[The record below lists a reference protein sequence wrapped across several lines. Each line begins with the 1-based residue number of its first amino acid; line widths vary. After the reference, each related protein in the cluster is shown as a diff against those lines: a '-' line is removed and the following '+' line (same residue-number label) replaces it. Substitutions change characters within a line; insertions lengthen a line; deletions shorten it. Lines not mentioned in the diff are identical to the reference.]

1 MYSKVK
7 TCVLQ
12 GLDGHIVEVEVD
24 LSRGMPMFTIV
35 GLPDAA
41 IKESK
46 ERVRTAIR
54 NSGFDFPL
62 SRITVNLAP
71 ANLKKDGSQMDMAI
85 AAGILLADG
94 LFEGFDPEGMAF
106 LGELSLD
113 GTVNPIDGAL
123 AMIISLRNLGI
134 RRCIIPYDN
143 REECGIIEDVEIIP
157 VKNLVELTGHLS
169 GERVI
174 GPYIADKDEKDPL
187 EGSLYDFSDIKG
199 QDGLK
204 RAMEISAAGA
214 HNLLIIGPP
223 GSGKTM
229 AARRIPGI
237 LPQLSF
243 EESIEVT
250 KIYSISGL
258 LGKSRLIKER
268 PFRAPHHSSSGVAI
282 IGGGRIPKPGEVS
295 LAHNGVLF
303 FDELPEFQKSVLEVL
318 RQPLEDGFVHISRAN
333 ASLSYP
339 SDFMFVAS
347 MNPCPCGYYGD
358 PMHQC
363 TCNQNQI
370 DRYLGKISHPLLD
383 RIDLHIEVLPVKY
396 EELKTDIPS
405 RSSDE
410 MRNSVSMAREI
421 QLDRFS
427 GLKIYTNSQ
436 MGNKEIKKFCR
447 LTPSSDKIMKSAF
460 DKLRFSGRTY
470 NKILKVARTLA
481 DLDGSDNIDD
491 KHLLEAIQYRSL
503 DKKYWG

>member
-12 GLDGHIVEVEVD
+12 GLDGHIVDVEVD

-54 NSGFDFPL
+54 NSGFEFPL

-85 AAGILLADG
+85 AAGILIADG
-94 LFEGFDPEGMAF
+94 KIQEFSTEDKAF

-123 AMIISLRNLGI
+123 PMVISLRELGI
-134 RRCIIPYDN
+134 SQCIIPYGNKD
-143 REECGIIEDVEIIP
+143 ECGIIEDVEIIP
-157 VKNLVELTGHLS
+157 VKDLAELVDHLS
-169 GERVI
+169 GESVI
-174 GPYIADKDEKDPL
+174 RSYVSDDHNDASVYNP
-187 EGSLYDFSDIKG
+187 LYDFSDIKG
-199 QDGLK
+199 QEGLK
-204 RAMEISAAGA
+204 RAMEVSAAGA
-214 HNLLIIGPP
+214 HNLLIVGPP

-237 LPQLSF
+237 LPHLSF

-258 LGKSRLIKER
+258 LGKSRLMKER

-358 PMHQC
+358 PLHQC
-363 TCNQNQI
+363 TCSQNHI

-396 EELKTDIPS
+396 EELNTDLPS
-405 RSSDE
+405 KSSDE
-410 MRNSVSMAREI
+410 MRKSVSVAREI
-421 QLDRFS
+421 QKERFE
-427 GLKIYTNSQ
+427 GLTIYTNSQ
-436 MGNKEIKKFCR
+436 MGNKEIKKFCK
-447 LTPSSDKIMKSAF
+447 LTTSSEQIMKSAF

-481 DLDGSDNIDD
+481 DLNKSENIDD

>member
-54 NSGFDFPL
+54 NSGFEFPL

-85 AAGILLADG
+85 AAGILIADG
-94 LFEGFDPEGMAF
+94 RIQEFSTENIAF

-123 AMIISLRNLGI
+123 PMVISLRELGI
-134 RRCIIPYDN
+134 SQFIIPYGNKD
-143 REECGIIEDVEIIP
+143 ECGIIEDVEIIP
-157 VKNLVELTGHLS
+157 VKNLTELVEHLS
-169 GERVI
+169 GEFVI
-174 GPYIADKDEKDPL
+174 KSYVSDDLDVTDVYKP
-187 EGSLYDFSDIKG
+187 LYDFSDIKG
-199 QDGLK
+199 QEGLK
-204 RAMEISAAGA
+204 RAMEVSAAGA
-214 HNLLIIGPP
+214 HNLLIVGPP

-237 LPQLSF
+237 LPHLSF

-258 LGKSRLIKER
+258 LGKSRLMKER

-358 PMHQC
+358 PLHQC
-363 TCNQNQI
+363 TCSQNQI

-396 EELKTDIPS
+396 EELNTDLPS
-405 RSSDE
+405 KSSDE
-410 MRNSVSMAREI
+410 MRKSVSVAREI
-421 QLDRFS
+421 QKERFS
-427 GLKIYTNSQ
+427 GLNLYTNSQ
-436 MGNKEIKKFCR
+436 MGNKEIKRFCK
-447 LTPSSDKIMKSAF
+447 LTASSERIMKSAF

-481 DLDGSDNIDD
+481 DLNESESIDD